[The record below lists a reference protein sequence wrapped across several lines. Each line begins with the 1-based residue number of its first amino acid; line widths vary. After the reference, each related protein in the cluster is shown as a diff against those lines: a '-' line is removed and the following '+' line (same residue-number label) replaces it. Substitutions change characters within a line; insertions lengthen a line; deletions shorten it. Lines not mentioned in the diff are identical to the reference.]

1 MRRARIIGMGAY
13 APKRIL
19 TNADLE
25 KMIETSDA
33 WIVQRS
39 GIRERHIADESEATS
54 DLALR
59 AAQQA
64 LERANLVP
72 EDIEFIAVGTTTPDM
87 FFPSVGNIVQ
97 HRLGCGR
104 AGSVD
109 MLAACA
115 GSVYSLAFGS
125 QLIQT
130 GKYRRVLC
138 IGAETLS
145 KITDFTDRGT
155 CVLLADAAGAAVLE
169 AYDGDRGI
177 IDFDLYSDGQYWD
190 LLYMPGGGSRHP
202 ATRETVDARMHYA
215 KMKGSEVF
223 KVAVRMFVD
232 CIGRILERNG
242 FTAEDVS
249 LFIPHQANLRIIE
262 AAAKRVSLPME
273 RVFVNVDRYGNTGA
287 ASVYVALE
295 EAVAAGRIT
304 RGDLVLLAAFGGG
317 FAWGSVLI
325 RW

>member
-39 GIRERHIADESEATS
+39 GIRERRVADESEATS

-87 FFPSVGNIVQ
+87 FFPTVGNIVQ

-232 CIGRILERNG
+232 CTGRILERNG
-242 FTAEDVS
+242 FTADDVR

>member
-1 MRRARIIGMGAY
+1 MTRARIIGVGAY

-25 KMIETSDA
+25 KLIETNDE

-39 GIRERHIADESEATS
+39 GIRQRHIVEEGEATS

-72 EDIEFIAVGTTTPDM
+72 EDVDFIAVGTTTPDM

-97 HRLGCGR
+97 HRLGCRR

-109 MLAACA
+109 VLAACA
-115 GSVYSLAFGS
+115 GSVYSLSIGS
-125 QLIQT
+125 QFIQT

-145 KITDFTDRGT
+145 RITDWTDRGT

-169 AYDGDRGI
+169 PSDDERGI
-177 IDFDLYSDGQYWD
+177 LDFDLYSDGQYWD

-202 ATRETVDARMHYA
+202 ATHETVDARMHYA
-215 KMKGSEVF
+215 KMKGNEVF

-232 CIGRILERNG
+232 CTERILARNG
-242 FTAEDVS
+242 FSVTDVD

-262 AAAKRVSLPME
+262 AAAKRIHMPME

-295 EAVAAGRIT
+295 EAASTGRL
-304 RGDLVLLAAFGGG
+304 RPGDLVLLAAFGGG
-317 FAWGSVLI
+317 FAWGSLLM

>member
-1 MRRARIIGMGAY
+1 VGVY

-25 KMIETSDA
+25 RIVDTNDA

-39 GIRERHIADESEATS
+39 GIRERHIADEGEASS
-54 DLALR
+54 DLAVP

-64 LERANLVP
+64 LEAANLGP
-72 EDIEFIAVGTTTPDM
+72 EDVDFMVVATTTPDH
-87 FFPSVGNIVQ
+87 FFPTTANLVQ
-97 HRLGCGR
+97 HRLGCR
-104 AGSVD
+104 RVGSVD
-109 MLAACA
+109 VLAACA
-115 GSVYSLAFGS
+115 ASVYSLTIGAQF
-125 QLIQT
+125 IQT

-138 IGAETLS
+138 IGTETLS

-169 AYDGDRGI
+169 PSDDERGI
-177 IDFDLYSDGQYWD
+177 LDFDLYSDGQYWE

-202 ATRETVDARMHYA
+202 ATKEMVDARMHFA
-215 KMKGSEVF
+215 KMKGNEVF
-223 KVAVRMFVD
+223 KVAVRLFVD
-232 CIGRILERNG
+232 CAERILARNG
-242 FTAEDVS
+242 FTPDDVS

-262 AAAKRVSLPME
+262 AAAKRVNLPMD

-295 EAVAAGRIT
+295 EAIAAGRLK
-304 RGDLVLLAAFGGG
+304 RGDLVLLVAFGGG
-317 FAWGSVLI
+317 FAWGAALM

>member
-1 MRRARIIGMGAY
+1 MTRARIIGVGSY

-25 KMIETSDA
+25 KMVETSDE

-39 GIRERHIADESEATS
+39 GIRQRHIADEGEATS
-54 DLALR
+54 DLAVH

-64 LERANLVP
+64 IERANVLP
-72 EDIEFIAVGTTTPDM
+72 EDIDFIAVGTTTPDM
-87 FFPSVGNIVQ
+87 YFPTVGNILQ
-97 HRLGCGR
+97 QRLGCR
-104 AGSVD
+104 RVGSVD

-115 GSVYSLAFGS
+115 GSIYSLSIGAQF
-125 QLIQT
+125 IQT
-130 GKYRRVLC
+130 GKYQRVLC
-138 IGAETLS
+138 VGAETLS
-145 KITDFTDRGT
+145 RITDFTDRGT
-155 CVLLADAAGAAVLE
+155 CVLLADAAGAAVLAPSTDE
-169 AYDGDRGI
+169 RGI

-190 LLYMPGGGSRHP
+190 LLYMPGGGSRNP
-202 ATRETVDARMHYA
+202 ASRETVDARMHYA
-215 KMKGSEVF
+215 KMKGGEVF
-223 KVAVRMFVD
+223 KVAVRMFSE
-232 CIGRILERNG
+232 CTARILERNG
-242 FTAEDVS
+242 VTAKDVD

-262 AAAKRVSLPME
+262 AAAKRVDLPME

-295 EAVAAGRIT
+295 EAVASGRLK

-317 FAWGSVLI
+317 FAWGAALM